1 MDTQINIK
9 GKYALA
15 SKIIRGEDFR
25 NNLNYY
31 DLLCLFDSYLKN
43 CDLKDY
49 LKNCDLKDDDYV
61 DWDGIGYLFYSQQ
74 HAPYTR
80 FAINYMINS

>member
-43 CDLKDY
+43 CDLKDE
-49 LKNCDLKDDDYV
+49 
-61 DWDGIGYLFYSQQ
+61 
-74 HAPYTR
+74 
-80 FAINYMINS
+80 MIIHLTHLIFSNKFQFLI

>member
-43 CDLKDY
+43 CDLKDGII
-49 LKNCDLKDDDYV
+49 LIIMIFYV
-61 DWDGIGYLFYSQQ
+61 CL
-74 HAPYTR
+74 T
-80 FAINYMINS
+80 AI

>member
-31 DLLCLFDSYLKN
+31 DFYVCL
-43 CDLKDY
+43 
-49 LKNCDLKDDDYV
+49 
-61 DWDGIGYLFYSQQ
+61 
-74 HAPYTR
+74 T
-80 FAINYMINS
+80 AI